1 MLMDL
6 SQAKRVVDDA
16 LSACHTLIVVGD
28 CSVRYHGR
36 AASKLASGE
45 RIIIVKSDGSF
56 LVHQNKGMAAINYQP
71 PKNNRISTELSTNTL
86 IIKAMRRSP
95 KEILE
100 VIFTSVL
107 FAQAFPMRDDSS
119 LKVFGTEKNLA
130 DLLMQDLE
138 LIEPGLRPLKQ
149 ESPLQKGMID
159 IFARDRDGK
168 NVIIE
173 LKRRTA
179 GLSSVTQLK
188 RYVDEVDQRIGQETR
203 GILCAP
209 SITPNALKSLEKW
222 GLEFVRLDF
231 EVSNPSAKIKGLQP
245 KQKGMGEFL

>member
-1 MLMDL
+1 M
-6 SQAKRVVDDA
+6 
-16 LSACHTLIVVGD
+16 
-28 CSVRYHGR
+28 
-36 AASKLASGE
+36 ASGE
-45 RIIIVKSDGSF
+45 RIIIIKSDGSF

-71 PKNNRISTELSTNTL
+71 PKNNRIATELDGGTL
-86 IIKAMRRSP
+86 AIKATRRSP
-95 KEILE
+95 KEVLE
-100 VIFTSVL
+100 ALFTSVL
-107 FAQAFPMRDDSS
+107 FAQAFPMKDDSS

-138 LIEPGLRPLKQ
+138 LIEPGLKALKQ
-149 ESPLQKGMID
+149 ESPLQKGMVD
-159 IFARDRDGK
+159 IFARDSEGR

-188 RYVDEVDQRIGQETR
+188 RYVDEVDQRLNQEAR

-222 GLEFVRLDF
+222 GLEFVRLDY
-231 EVSNPSAKIKGLQP
+231 EVSNPSTTIKGLQP
-245 KQKGMGEFL
+245 KQKDMSEFL